1 MYVFHEIQDGVI
13 FANGADAG
21 KQAMCKLL
29 RYLELKNWEVI
40 ATYDGL
46 YKNSFFIFSRSQ
58 TTVQE
63 TDYRSSGL
71 PWTIGISVAS
81 GKKVR

>member
-1 MYVFHEIQDGVI
+1 MQDGVI

-21 KQAMCKLL
+21 KQAICKLL
-29 RYLELKNWEVI
+29 KFLELRNWQII

-46 YKNSFFIFSRSQ
+46 YKNSFFIFSRPQ

-81 GKKVR
+81 GKKIR